1 MKDILNRLY
10 EHDKLSR
17 EEARQILVDISHGTY
32 NHVQVAAF
40 TTVYNM
46 RPITLSEL
54 QGFRDAL
61 LELCVPLDF
70 NGMDTLDIVGTGG
83 DGKNTF
89 NISTTSA
96 VVIAGAGYKV
106 TKHGSYGV
114 SSSVGSSNVLIA
126 LGYAF
131 TNDADTLKRQVEEAN
146 MCFLHAPLF
155 HPAMKEVVPVRK
167 GLGTK
172 TFFNMLGP
180 LVNPLQPKYQL
191 FGTFSM
197 ELSRMFQYIMQ
208 HTGRRFAIVY
218 ALDGYDEVSL
228 TGDFKLRTND
238 SERIITPRDLGLSK
252 VKPEELYG
260 GETAEE
266 AAKIFVQVL
275 QNEASEAQKNVV
287 IANAGLA
294 IQLIRPEQSL
304 DDCLAE
310 ARESIES
317 GRAYGGLKK
326 LVHTKVP

>member
-1 MKDILNRLY
+1 MKTVLNRLF

-17 EEARQILVDISHGTY
+17 EEARQILVDISGGQY
-32 NHVQVAAF
+32 NHIQVASF
-40 TTVYNM
+40 TTVFNM

-61 LELCVPLDF
+61 LELCVEIDLGDHE
-70 NGMDTLDIVGTGG
+70 TLDIVGTGG

-96 VVIAGAGYKV
+96 MVIAGAGYRV
-106 TKHGSYGV
+106 SKHGSYGV
-114 SSSVGSSNVLIA
+114 SSSVGSSNVLME
-126 LGYAF
+126 LGYEF
-131 TNDADTLKRQVEEAN
+131 TNDQDTLRRQLEHAN

-167 GLGTK
+167 QLGMK

-218 ALDGYDEVSL
+218 ALDGYDEISL

-238 SERIITPRDLGLSK
+238 SERIISPKMMGYRQID
-252 VKPEELYG
+252 PQELYG

-266 AAKIFVQVL
+266 AATTLLNVL
-275 QNEASEAQKNVV
+275 QDKATPAQKAVV
-287 IANAGLA
+287 TANAGLA
-294 IQLIRPEQSL
+294 IQVIRPEQSL
-304 DDCLAE
+304 EDCLAE

-317 GRAYGGLKK
+317 GRAYEK
-326 LVHTKVP
+326 LQQLVK

>member
-1 MKDILNRLY
+1 MKQLLNRLY

-17 EEARQILVDISHGTY
+17 EEAREVLVHISNGEY
-32 NHVQVAAF
+32 NHMQVAAF
-40 TTVYNM
+40 TTIFNM

-61 LELCVPLDF
+61 LELCVPLDL
-70 NGMDTLDIVGTGG
+70 NGVESLDIVGTGG

-114 SSSVGSSNVLIA
+114 SSSVGSSNVLMA
-126 LGYAF
+126 LGYEF
-131 TNDADTLKRQVEEAN
+131 TNKVDTLKRQVDEAN

-197 ELSRMFQYIMQ
+197 ELSRMYQYIMQ

-228 TGDFKLRTND
+228 TGDFKIRTNEH
-238 SERIITPRDLGLSK
+238 ERMVSPNDLGMPRVDPAALF
-252 VKPEELYG
+252 G
-260 GETAEE
+260 GDTAEE
-266 AAKIFVQVL
+266 AAEIFVSVL
-275 QNEASEAQKNVV
+275 KNEAPDTHKNVV

-294 IQLIRPEQSL
+294 IQLIKPEQSL
-304 DDCLAE
+304 GDCLAE

-317 GRAYGGLKK
+317 GAALAGLRRLTEIK
-326 LVHTKVP
+326 